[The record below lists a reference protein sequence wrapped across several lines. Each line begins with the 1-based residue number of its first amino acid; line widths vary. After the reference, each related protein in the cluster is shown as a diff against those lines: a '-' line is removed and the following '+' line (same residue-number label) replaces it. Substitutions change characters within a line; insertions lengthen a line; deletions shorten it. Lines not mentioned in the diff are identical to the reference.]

1 MMNSYSRISSLAV
14 PNALGVNTRA
24 IFHLVV
30 LSLVRFFFSACI
42 LAVMSTNVLANAQ
55 ELNTE
60 PTPAAELI
68 SSVQSSSVPTTP
80 ASTALATTDFKLV
93 GQADLDLLWFSVYS
107 AKLMSVDGEYKNQQY
122 PLKLEIQYHRD
133 IDAEDLIEA
142 TVEQWQH
149 IGIEQSRIPQLQA
162 HLEGIWPDVKQGDT
176 LSFMMHE
183 QNKGQFF
190 YNEQPL
196 AMILE
201 PGFADAFLGIWLSE
215 NTSRPKLRQQLIGV
229 KK

>member
-1 MMNSYSRISSLAV
+1 
-14 PNALGVNTRA
+14 
-24 IFHLVV
+24 
-30 LSLVRFFFSACI
+30 
-42 LAVMSTNVLANAQ
+42 MSTNVLANAQ

-80 ASTALATTDFKLV
+80 ASTALATIDFKLV

>member
-24 IFHLVV
+24 SFHLVV